1 MLKAEIDRFEKSLI
15 PKTRDELMS
24 ITVDIYIQYVE
35 LASRMK
41 EEEKSNHEMFEMFN
55 RMKNELEDARKELG
69 ELREQN
75 RHLTGITT
83 LQTQKMFGRSSEK
96 ARKPKK
102 QMYSRFPG
110 SQSLFISRLKNK
122 GGAAMKG
129 RCQGRNISQNS
140 HSVKSMSMT

>member
-96 ARKPKK
+96 A
-102 QMYSRFPG
+102 S
-110 SQSLFISRLKNK
+110 SLFADGPAQTTDDPLSEEAEETDAFI
-122 GGAAMKG
+122 
-129 RCQGRNISQNS
+129 
-140 HSVKSMSMT
+140 